1 MTNYKIENHD
11 LMNTMFEIPKGYGG
25 NDANRGWPYETTMDR
40 DQKIKAVDEL
50 WQLAELPC
58 GLSELLMI
66 MDRYKSDIKT
76 NVIKHKVV
84 QRSWNLEP
92 EIQLN
97 TNSYLAWVRRQ
108 NKMAEKTILSEL
120 AYRDSLGS
128 IRGFGFRL
136 HVWDEKVSR
145 TEYGYDEKYTDGDIV
160 DQVFYELL
168 CRLYYKEFKH
178 FNETDSK
185 MVKLTAVK
193 RYINEQNYPCFSDRI
208 WDACMNGKVDG
219 VTEQELEIALRAY
232 KELDDHIKTL
242 EEETKAQL
250 AVYELMNGFTK

>member
-11 LMNTMFEIPKGYGG
+11 LLNSIVEMEKRSCDNSAFHQW
-25 NDANRGWPYETTMDR
+25 AYETTMDR

-50 WQLAELPC
+50 WQIAELPC

-76 NVIKHKVV
+76 NAIKHKVV
-84 QRSWNLEP
+84 QRAWKPEP
-92 EIQLN
+92 DIEIN
-97 TNSYLAWVRRQ
+97 TNSYIAWVRRQ
-108 NKMAEKTILSEL
+108 NKMAEKTILTEL
-120 AYRDSLGS
+120 TYHDSLGS
-128 IRGFGFRL
+128 IHGFGFRL

-145 TEYGYDEKYTDGDIV
+145 TEYGYNEKYTDGDIV

-168 CRLYYKEFKH
+168 CKLYCKELKH

-185 MVKLTAVK
+185 MVKLTAVR
-193 RYINEQNYPCFSDRI
+193 RYINEQDYPCFSDRI
-208 WDACMNGKVDG
+208 WNACMNHKVDE
-219 VTEQELEIALRAY
+219 VTEQELDIALRAY

-242 EEETKAQL
+242 EEETQAKL
-250 AVYELMNGFTK
+250 AVYELLTGVAK